1 MWPPAGQKVAARCE
15 IVTLPHAPH
24 GNLFRF
30 PRPLRALTE
39 PVLPKGS
46 SVKAAPVLATA
57 AVLAA
62 AGLAIPLTMA
72 ARTHLEPRAGHAAVM
87 RTSAVVTPAGGSP
100 AMAGSPAL
108 VAGTAKATARP
119 AATRTT
125 PTRSMP
131 SATRTTPTAT
141 RTTPT
146 ATRNTPTA
154 SGKAPLAGRIVPGVT
169 YHGVATEYS
178 AADGNG
184 ACLFGPAANLMIA
197 AMNYT
202 DYETAKACGDYIR
215 VKASNGASVTVL
227 ITNECPLPCAPG
239 QLDLSQQAFAK
250 IADPAAGRITVTWK
264 LLSPAMSRK
273 ISIRYMTG
281 SSQWWCGIQV
291 IGHRNP
297 VARLEVRAGSSWRR
311 LPRTGYNYFI
321 SAHGGGCG
329 GPIRITDIYGQRLTI
344 KGIALLPNVKQPTR
358 VQFARH

>member
-1 MWPPAGQKVAARCE
+1 M
-15 IVTLPHAPH
+15 
-24 GNLFRF
+24 
-30 PRPLRALTE
+30 
-39 PVLPKGS
+39 
-46 SVKAAPVLATA
+46 KAAPVLATA

-72 ARTHLEPRAGHAAVM
+72 ARTHLEPRAAHAAVL
-87 RTSAVVTPAGGSP
+87 RTSAVVSPAGGSP
-100 AMAGSPAL
+100 AVAGSPAL
-108 VAGTAKATARP
+108 AAGTVKATARSAATRP
-119 AATRTT
+119 AATG
-125 PTRSMP
+125 
-131 SATRTTPTAT
+131 A
-141 RTTPT
+141 
-146 ATRNTPTA
+146 TPTA

-178 AADGNG
+178 AGDGNG

-215 VKASNGASVTVL
+215 VKAANGASVTVL

-250 IADPAAGRITVTWK
+250 LADPAAGRITVTWK

-297 VARLEVRAGSSWRR
+297 VARLEVRVGNRWRR
-311 LPRTGYNYFI
+311 LPRTDYNYFI
-321 SAHGGGCG
+321 SAHGSGCG
-329 GPIRITDIYGQRLTI
+329 GPIRITDIYGQRLTVN
-344 KGIALLPNVKQPTR
+344 GVALLPNVKQPTR

>member
-1 MWPPAGQKVAARCE
+1 M
-15 IVTLPHAPH
+15 
-24 GNLFRF
+24 
-30 PRPLRALTE
+30 
-39 PVLPKGS
+39 
-46 SVKAAPVLATA
+46 LATA
-57 AVLAA
+57 AVLTA
-62 AGLAIPLTMA
+62 AGLVIPLTMA

-100 AMAGSPAL
+100 AKAGSSALAADPAE
-108 VAGTAKATARP
+108 TTARP
-119 AATRTT
+119 AATR
-125 PTRSMP
+125 P

-141 RTTPT
+141 QTTQTTPT
-146 ATRNTPTA
+146 ASA
-154 SGKAPLAGRIVPGVT
+154 KAPLAGRIVPGVT

-178 AADGNG
+178 AGDGNG

-202 DYETAKACGDYIR
+202 DYETAKACGDYVR
-215 VKASNGASVTVL
+215 VKAADGASVTVL

-250 IADPAAGRITVTWK
+250 IANPAAGRITVTWQ
-264 LLSPAMSRK
+264 LLSPAMSRT

-297 VARLEVRAGSSWRR
+297 VALLEVRAGNRWRL
-311 LPRTGYNYFI
+311 LPRTDYNYFI
-321 SAHGGGCG
+321 SAHGSGCG

-344 KGIALLPNVKQPTR
+344 NGIALLANVIQPTQ

>member
-1 MWPPAGQKVAARCE
+1 
-15 IVTLPHAPH
+15 
-24 GNLFRF
+24 
-30 PRPLRALTE
+30 
-39 PVLPKGS
+39 
-46 SVKAAPVLATA
+46 VKAAPVLATA

-62 AGLAIPLTMA
+62 AGLVIPLTMA
-72 ARTHLEPRAGHAAVM
+72 ARTHLEPYAGHAAVM

-100 AMAGSPAL
+100 AMAGSPA
-108 VAGTAKATARP
+108 GTAKATARS
-119 AATRTT
+119 AATR
-125 PTRSMP
+125 P
-131 SATRTTPTAT
+131 SATRATPTAT
-141 RTTPT
+141 Q
-146 ATRNTPTA
+146 ATPTA
-154 SGKAPLAGRIVPGVT
+154 SARAPLAGRIVPGVT

-215 VKASNGASVTVL
+215 VKASDGASVTVL

-250 IADPAAGRITVTWK
+250 IANPAAGRITVTWK

-297 VARLEVRAGSSWRR
+297 VARLEVRVGNSWRR
-311 LPRTGYNYFI
+311 LPRTSYNYFI

-329 GPIRITDIYGQRLTI
+329 GPIRITDIYGQRLTVN
-344 KGIALLPNVKQPTR
+344 GVALLPNVKQATR

>member
-1 MWPPAGQKVAARCE
+1 VVQ
-15 IVTLPHAPH
+15 H
-24 GNLFRF
+24 GNLSGF
-30 PRPLRALTE
+30 PWPLRVLTE
-39 PVLPKGS
+39 PDLPKGS

-62 AGLAIPLTMA
+62 VGLAIPLTMA
-72 ARTHLEPRAGHAAVM
+72 ASTHLEPRAGHAAVL
-87 RTSAVVTPAGGSP
+87 RTSAVVSPAAVSPAGGSP
-100 AMAGSPAL
+100 AMAASPAL
-108 VAGTAKATARP
+108 AAGTATATARS
-119 AATRTT
+119 AATPTTPSTT
-125 PTRSMP
+125 PTP
-131 SATRTTPTAT
+131 
-141 RTTPT
+141 
-146 ATRNTPTA
+146 

-178 AADGNG
+178 AGDGNG

-215 VKASNGASVTVL
+215 VTASDGASVTVL

-250 IADPAAGRITVTWK
+250 IANPAAGRITVTWK

-297 VARLEVRAGSSWRR
+297 VARLEVRVGNSWRR

-344 KGIALLPNVKQPTR
+344 KGIALLPNVKQLTR

>member
-1 MWPPAGQKVAARCE
+1 
-15 IVTLPHAPH
+15 
-24 GNLFRF
+24 
-30 PRPLRALTE
+30 
-39 PVLPKGS
+39 
-46 SVKAAPVLATA
+46 VKAAPVLATA

-62 AGLAIPLTMA
+62 VGLAIPLTMA
-72 ARTHLEPRAGHAAVM
+72 ARTHLEPGAEHAAVP
-87 RTSAVVTPAGGSP
+87 RTSAVVSPAAVSLAGGSP
-100 AMAGSPAL
+100 AVAGSPAL
-108 VAGTAKATARP
+108 AAGTATATPITPSAKS
-119 AATRTT
+119 TT
-125 PTRSMP
+125 PT
-131 SATRTTPTAT
+131 AIRTTPTAT
-141 RTTPT
+141 SATPT
-146 ATRNTPTA
+146 ATSTTPTP

-215 VKASNGASVTVL
+215 VTASDGASVTVL

-250 IADPAAGRITVTWK
+250 IANPAAGRITVTWK

-297 VARLEVRAGSSWRR
+297 VARLEVRVGNSWRR

-344 KGIALLPNVKQPTR
+344 NGVALLPNVKQPTQ